1 MGQKVFSM
9 KHLQTFRF
17 IEAVSRAGSIRKAA
31 DDMNIT
37 ASALNRRIQRFEEE
51 FGVEI
56 FERLPR
62 GVRLNPAGELLMQ
75 HFLMQESDL
84 RRVRSQVADLS
95 GERRGHVTVA
105 CSQALIPYFMPAH
118 TAAYRRDHPGVSFS
132 VQVRD
137 REDAE
142 RDLAEFRSDLALVF
156 EPVHMVDLDVLMRIP
171 QVIHAI
177 MKRDHPL
184 ASKPEVRLRD
194 CLDQPH
200 VIPSRRYGVRAMLDD
215 AAARGSRPLRPIATS
230 DSFEFMRH
238 YVLHEDAIA
247 FQIPIGLDMEHCAEL
262 TSRPLSLR
270 DVAAGSLV
278 LCQLRGRTLPVAS
291 ARFGLAL
298 STALEQFSDV

>member
-1 MGQKVFSM
+1 MHHHGSEGLFYE
-9 KHLQTFRF
+9 TFANFPLHR
-17 IEAVSRAGSIRKAA
+17 AVSRAGSIRKAA

-177 MKRDHPL
+177 MRHDHPL

-215 AAARGSRPLRPIATS
+215 AAARGRARYAPLPHPTVSSSCATMCCMRMPSHSRSPSVWIWSIA
-230 DSFEFMRH
+230 
-238 YVLHEDAIA
+238 
-247 FQIPIGLDMEHCAEL
+247 PN
-262 TSRPLSLR
+262 
-270 DVAAGSLV
+270 
-278 LCQLRGRTLPVAS
+278 
-291 ARFGLAL
+291 
-298 STALEQFSDV
+298 